1 MEFWMGLHGM
11 QSPTTC
17 PRSFTWM
24 YDEILHQATEAERM
38 GFDGFALT
46 EHHFWYDGYCPSLM
60 PVLAGIARRTER
72 IKILPLALLLPLRN
86 PLRVAEEIALV
97 DQLSHGRLALGFG
110 YGYRTEEFE
119 GFELDKKGRGNRFSE
134 QIEVLNSAL
143 SSERFSHD
151 GKYYSYDD
159 VALSLKTVQE
169 PHPPFWLAGG
179 TQAATARR
187 AGRSGVSYCVAGT
200 GQGPEQ
206 IEALITEYKIAAD
219 EAGVPEDQQEV
230 GVAVDTLVTES
241 KDELDQIIAEDLV
254 PVFCEQLAAFG
265 FVREPD
271 GTPIRD
277 LPPDHP
283 MFEFL
288 FNSFVMG
295 TPEDA
300 VAKIKTLEEMGCSVF
315 FPRIVEANFK
325 SERILKIMQLFADK
339 VLPHFGKG
347 GA

>member
-11 QSPTTC
+11 QSPRTC

-24 YDEILHQATEAERM
+24 YNEVLRHAVEAECM

-60 PVLAGIARRTER
+60 PVLAGIARRTKR
-72 IKILPLALLLPLRN
+72 ITILPLALLLPLRN
-86 PLRVAEEIALV
+86 PLRVAEEIAV
-97 DQLSHGRLALGFG
+97 IDHLSHGRLALGFG
-110 YGYRTEEFE
+110 YGYRAEEFE
-119 GFELDKKGRGNRFSE
+119 GFELDKKGRGTRFSE
-134 QIEVLNSAL
+134 QIEVLRAAFSNDS
-143 SSERFSHD
+143 FSHN

-159 VALSLKTVQE
+159 VALAPKSLQK

-187 AGRSGVSYCVAGT
+187 AGRLGISLCIAGT
-200 GQGPEQ
+200 GQTPEQ
-206 IEALITEYKIAAD
+206 IEALIGEYKNAAN
-219 EAGVPEDQQEV
+219 EAGVPESQQKF
-230 GVAVDTLVTES
+230 GVAVDTLVAET
-241 KDELDQIIAEDLV
+241 KDELDQIVAEDIV

-271 GTPIRD
+271 GTPVRE

-283 MFEFL
+283 MVEFL
-288 FNSFVMG
+288 LNSFVLG

-300 VAKIKTLEEMGCSVF
+300 VAKLKRFEDMGCSVF

-325 SERILKIMQLFADK
+325 SERILRIMELFAGE
-339 VLPHFGKG
+339 VMPHFHR
-347 GA
+347 GAA